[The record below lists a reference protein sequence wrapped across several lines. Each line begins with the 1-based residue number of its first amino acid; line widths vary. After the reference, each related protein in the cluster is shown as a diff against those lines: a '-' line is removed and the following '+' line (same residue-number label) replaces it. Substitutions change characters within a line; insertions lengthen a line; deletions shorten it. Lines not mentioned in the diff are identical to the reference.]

1 MSPSYQG
8 RSWYYAPSLAR
19 GTRRFQRIRRRKKH
33 NAIYCD
39 AMCDAHSGRGDRRHA
54 RVTRDRAAAREIATG
69 IEVHAIER
77 SDDCIACIVP
87 L

>member
-8 RSWYYAPSLAR
+8 RPWYYAPSLAR
-19 GTRRFQRIRRRKKH
+19 GTRRFQRVRRRKKH

-54 RVTRDRAAAREIATG
+54 RVTRNRVAVREIASG
-69 IEVHAIER
+69 VEVHAIEQTDVR
-77 SDDCIACIVP
+77 IARIVP